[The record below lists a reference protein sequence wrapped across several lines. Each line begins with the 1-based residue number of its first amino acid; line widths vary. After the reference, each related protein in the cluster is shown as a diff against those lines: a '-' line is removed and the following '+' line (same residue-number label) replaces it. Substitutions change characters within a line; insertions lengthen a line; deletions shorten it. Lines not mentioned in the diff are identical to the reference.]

1 MGNVASNVI
10 SERSAGE
17 TSVNRLLNATGYP
30 DRVPGGT
37 MSFTLRVDGMEVF
50 AEEMDGRLVLSHALS
65 GDERLL
71 PTLAAY
77 AAGRMLREDA
87 TLAYGNCQTIK
98 PLGPQA
104 FIWQEAPADADAH
117 RLRRLLET
125 FMNSCDWWRARV
137 DALRESEAESASVP
151 ETMMIRP

>member
-10 SERSAGE
+10 TGRSAGE
-17 TSVNRLLNATGYP
+17 TSVNRLLVATGYP

-37 MSFTLRVDGMEVF
+37 ASFTLRVDGMEVF

-87 TLAYGNCQTIK
+87 TLAYGNWAHK
-98 PLGPQA
+98 PSDPQA
-104 FIWQEAPADADAH
+104 FLWQEVPADADGH
-117 RLRRLLET
+117 GLRRLFET

-137 DALRESEAESASVP
+137 DALRDGEAEAPSGP